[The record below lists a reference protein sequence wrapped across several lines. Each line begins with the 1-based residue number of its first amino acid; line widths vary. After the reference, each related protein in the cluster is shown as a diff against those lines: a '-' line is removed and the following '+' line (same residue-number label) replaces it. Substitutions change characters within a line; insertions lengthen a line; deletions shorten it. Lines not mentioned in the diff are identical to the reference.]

1 MNRTK
6 IILCGR
12 KDYERHH
19 RPKGLAGAYMNREPF
34 VKSLPKL
41 NKGAW
46 NMAHE
51 DEVDNIPFTFEELVH
66 LSIEMFTKLNI
77 KTKIDYEI

>member
-12 KDYERHH
+12 EEYERYH
-19 RPKGLAGAYMNREPF
+19 RPKGLSGAYMNREPF
-34 VKSLPKL
+34 LNSLPKL
-41 NKGAW
+41 KKRTW

-51 DEVDNIPFTFEELVH
+51 DEADNIPFSFEEFVH
-66 LSIEMFTKLNI
+66 SSIEIFTKS
-77 KTKIDYEI
+77 

>member
-12 KDYERHH
+12 KEYERHH
-19 RPKGLAGAYMNREPF
+19 RPKGLAGAYTNRKPF
-34 VKSLPKL
+34 IKNLPKP

-46 NMAHE
+46 NMAHG
-51 DEVDNIPFTFEELVH
+51 DEVDNTPFTFEELVQF
-66 LSIEMFTKLNI
+66 SKEMFK
-77 KTKIDYEI
+77 KD

>member
-12 KDYERHH
+12 KEYERHH
-19 RPKGLAGAYMNREPF
+19 RPKGLAVAYINSKPF
-34 VKSLPKL
+34 IKNLPKL
-41 NKGAW
+41 KKGPC

-51 DEVDNIPFTFEELVH
+51 DESSTIPFTFEELVRF
-66 LSIEMFTKLNI
+66 SIEMFTRS
-77 KTKIDYEI
+77 

>member
-12 KDYERHH
+12 EEYEMYH
-19 RPKGLAGAYMNREPF
+19 RPKGLAFAYMKRKSFIN
-34 VKSLPKL
+34 SLPKL
-41 NKGAW
+41 KKGTW

-51 DEVDNIPFTFEELVH
+51 DEADNIPFSFEELVH
-66 LSIEMFTKLNI
+66 LSIEIFTKG
-77 KTKIDYEI
+77 

>member
-12 KDYERHH
+12 KEYERHH
-19 RPKGLAGAYMNREPF
+19 IPKGLAGAYTNREPF
-34 VKSLPKL
+34 LNSLPKL
-41 NKGAW
+41 KKRTW

-51 DEVDNIPFTFEELVH
+51 DEADNIPFSFEELVH
-66 LSIEMFTKLNI
+66 SSIEIFTKS
-77 KTKIDYEI
+77 

>member
-12 KDYERHH
+12 KEYESHH
-19 RPKGLAGAYMNREPF
+19 RQKGLAGAYTNRKPF
-34 VKSLPKL
+34 LNSLPKL
-41 NKGAW
+41 KKRTW

-51 DEVDNIPFTFEELVH
+51 DEADNIPFSFEELVH
-66 LSIEMFTKLNI
+66 SSIEIFTKG
-77 KTKIDYEI
+77 

>member
-12 KDYERHH
+12 EEYEMYH
-19 RPKGLAGAYMNREPF
+19 RPKGLAGAYTNRNPF
-34 VKSLPKL
+34 LHSLPKL
-41 NKGAW
+41 KKRTW

-51 DEVDNIPFTFEELVH
+51 DEADNIPFSFEELVH
-66 LSIEMFTKLNI
+66 SSIEIFTKG
-77 KTKIDYEI
+77 

>member
-12 KDYERHH
+12 EEYEMYH
-19 RPKGLAGAYMNREPF
+19 RPKGLAFAYMKRKPF
-34 VKSLPKL
+34 INSLPKL
-41 NKGAW
+41 KKVTC

-51 DEVDNIPFTFEELVH
+51 DEADNIPFSFEELVH
-66 LSIEMFTKLNI
+66 LSIEIFTKG
-77 KTKIDYEI
+77 

>member
-12 KDYERHH
+12 KEYERHH
-19 RPKGLAGAYMNREPF
+19 RPKGLAGAYMDRESF
-34 VKSLPKL
+34 IRTLPKL
-41 NKGAW
+41 KKGTW

-51 DEVDNIPFTFEELVH
+51 DEADNISFTFELLVQF
-66 LSIEMFTKLNI
+66 SKEMFK
-77 KTKIDYEI
+77 KS